1 MAARVEAQSLLPAL
15 SQVIGSGGITATAD
29 GLRVDIRL
37 PWYRSLPLSTVEV
50 GEVQVDGIRIDP
62 ARITFELEAKRY
74 ALSELQDQV
83 STVWYVL
90 DSAYL
95 EIGGGCW
102 KVGGEVEVSVT
113 LVVYPPYIPGLKR
126 MTVDSRKLPVG
137 QATSSAVEPR

>member
-1 MAARVEAQSLLPAL
+1 MAARVGAQPVLPAL
-15 SQVIGSGGITATAD
+15 SQVIGTGGITATAD

-50 GEVQVDGIRIDP
+50 GEVRLDGIRIDP

-95 EIGGGCW
+95 DISGGSW
-102 KVGGEVEVSVT
+102 KVGSEVEVSVT
-113 LVVYPPYIPGLKR
+113 LIVYPPYIPGLKR
-126 MTVDSRKLPVG
+126 MTVETRKLPVDP
-137 QATSSAVEPR
+137 ATSSTTEPR